1 MGFRGILGRSR
12 RQGYQKSPEAV
23 QKEEMGFKED
33 HGIPVD
39 AYGLP
44 EIAALYEQTMKDIWP
59 RLCKANKAQSRYLK
73 TIHEALKNV
82 DKKFADIYIVEPDI
96 DFSTSLPCGSA
107 KIYAYTSKLEKK
119 AETEEEAS
127 KQETLKQQEMNN
139 ISNLGKAM
147 LLTYESLMK
156 DYVLADK
163 SIDEGTI
170 RTVYN
175 TMRIRIEKEAKKQE
189 VERNQKIHNDVSV

>member
-44 EIAALYEQTMKDIWP
+44 EIATLYEQTMKGIWP
-59 RLCKANKAQSRYLK
+59 QLCKANKAQSRYLK

-96 DFSTSLPCGSA
+96 DFSTSLPSGSA
-107 KIYAYTSKLEKK
+107 KIYAHIGNPLEKP
-119 AETEEEAS
+119 ETEEETS
-127 KQETLKQQEMNN
+127 KQETLKQQEINN
-139 ISNLGKAM
+139 ISKLGKAM
-147 LLTYESLMK
+147 LFTYESLMK
-156 DYVLADK
+156 DYVLANK
-163 SIDEGTI
+163 SIDEGII

-175 TMRIRIEKEAKKQE
+175 TMKIRVEEEAKKQE
-189 VERNQKIHNDVSV
+189 VEGKTIHSESSD